1 MDVDEVLA
9 QIETDKVTIDVR
21 YTTGK
26 PGKLTKM
33 LIKEEDTVSVG
44 QEVAVVEEGAEG
56 STGGGGG
63 NKEVSIGT
71 GAPPACWQ
79 QVLIVKEPV
88 GSAQGN
94 GMRRCCILELAAG
107 AAPSVGLAYC
117 PWGQSGASECQSRNP
132 PARLGVVQ
140 EARLYNPFKT
150 LSSMQFEQLL
160 CSYLQKAT
168 CRRQQRG
175 EPTST
180 VGPMP
185 QFASSV
191 PPFTACGPA
200 GSKGGEA

>member
-63 NKEVSIGT
+63 KKEVSIGT

-94 GMRRCCILELAAG
+94 GMRRCCILGPTCGLQPYCRSG
-107 AAPSVGLAYC
+107 CRVG
-117 PWGQSGASECQSRNP
+117 
-132 PARLGVVQ
+132 
-140 EARLYNPFKT
+140 
-150 LSSMQFEQLL
+150 
-160 CSYLQKAT
+160 
-168 CRRQQRG
+168 CRRCTICG
-175 EPTST
+175 AGILPL
-180 VGPMP
+180 GPVW
-185 QFASSV
+185 S
-191 PPFTACGPA
+191 
-200 GSKGGEA
+200 